1 MVRKKA
7 VKKGKSSQL
16 TFLEYL
22 AKNKKAADELRGLLA
37 IGKESSKHQWRGLIA
52 TPPGTFLED
61 VVSCFKERTN
71 IPLELPFFA
80 AMSFVSAH
88 LLKNGAYVDF
98 AGQKVKP
105 DLWTVLL
112 AESGAGKSFATS
124 QLKNAMGIKKT
135 FPECVSGAAFLES
148 MQDQNNDLWIRDEFG
163 QLLKSLETQQGAEI
177 KDYLLRI
184 FSGDTI
190 ERKTKKG
197 LVTVEDPALCILG
210 MTVLETFSNC
220 IDAESLLDGFAQ
232 RFSYVIA
239 HKDENRKMIDFPIF
253 DLRGYREKITAGW
266 DKIQQ
271 SPMHESYK
279 MDDDAMEAFKTS
291 FRMLSTTSIP
301 ESFFRRIMFKG
312 IKYALVYH
320 FLNGDESDTLTRRD
334 FAWAGRV
341 SWLHLKDAAE
351 LLNTHVTSDLERTLQ
366 NVETIRDRLL
376 EQGKAVTPRL
386 IVQGVKS
393 IKTVAEARAVLSLV
407 ADSSQDVNPF
417 FKGDENA

>member
-1 MVRKKA
+1 MTRKK
-7 VKKGKSSQL
+7 KIKSTQL
-16 TFLEYL
+16 SLFTFA
-22 AKNKKAADELRGLLA
+22 AKNKKAGDELRALLS
-37 IGKESSKHQWRGLIA
+37 IGKSSSEKQWRGLMA
-52 TPPGTFLED
+52 TPPGTLLD
-61 VVSCFKERTN
+61 SVVACFKQRTN

-80 AMSFVSAH
+80 ALSFVSAH
-88 LLKNGAYVDF
+88 LLKAGVYVDF

-105 DLWTVLL
+105 DLWTILL

-124 QLKNAMGIKKT
+124 QLKQAMNIKHT

-177 KDYLLRI
+177 KDYLLRV

-197 LVTVEDPALCILG
+197 IITVEDPALSILG
-210 MTVLETFSNC
+210 MTVLETFSSC

-239 HKDENRKMIDFPIF
+239 HKDPERKMIDFPIF
-253 DLRGYREKITAGW
+253 DLRGYRERIGSDWEKLL
-266 DKIQQ
+266 
-271 SPMHESYK
+271 SVPVHEKYE
-279 MDDDAMEAFKTS
+279 MDEDALDAFKMS
-291 FRMLSTTSIP
+291 FKMLSTATIP

-312 IKYALVYH
+312 IKYAVVYH
-320 FLNGDESDTLTRRD
+320 FLNGDTSPILTRKD

-351 LLNTHVTSDLERTLQ
+351 LLQTHVTSDLERTLQ
-366 NVETIRDRLL
+366 NVESVRDKLIAA
-376 EQGKAVTPRL
+376 GKAVTPRL
-386 IVQGVKS
+386 IVQGVYS
-393 IKTVAEARAVLSLV
+393 IKTVAEAKAALAIV
-407 ADSSQDVNPF
+407 ADASQDINPF
-417 FKGDENA
+417 FQGAEND